1 MDKTTRTPQPDE
13 ITPNPVIYQECDLLR
28 ACSFRNVPPQ
38 QRDELSYMLKY
49 LSGDIHYGHPNIT
62 ARMETIRRILGIV
75 DSPDYRATLDTLH
88 TAYAAEIAAYAQYC
102 QTLSP
107 DDRTA
112 RDDAKRA
119 YENAIAAAAQ
129 QVIK

>member
-1 MDKTTRTPQPDE
+1 MPNQTQTEPDE

-38 QRDELSYMLKY
+38 KREELAYMLRY
-49 LSGDIHYGHPNIT
+49 LGADIHYGHPNIT
-62 ARMETIRRILGIV
+62 ARMEEIRRALGIV
-75 DSPDYRATLDTLH
+75 DSPAYRATLESLH
-88 TAYAAEIAAYAQYC
+88 AVYAAEIAAYSKWC
-102 QTLSP
+102 CTLSP
-107 DDRTA
+107 GDREA
-112 RDDAKRA
+112 RDDARRA

>member
-1 MDKTTRTPQPDE
+1 MPNQTQTEPDE

-38 QRDELSYMLKY
+38 KREEIAYMLRY
-49 LSGDIHYGHPNIT
+49 LGGDIHYGHPNIT
-62 ARMETIRRILGIV
+62 ARMEEIRRTLGIV
-75 DSPDYRATLDTLH
+75 DGPDYRATLESLH
-88 TAYAAEIAAYAQYC
+88 TAYAAEIAAYSQYC
-102 QTLSP
+102 RTLSP
-107 DDRTA
+107 SDREA